1 MNLKITENVL
11 KNNWTC
17 FKFSKTAFWLDPSFG
32 GSPGENTKQ
41 KTKIEMEEQKSQ
53 HKLNPVAKNR
63 LVQKGEKS
71 RRLDVGAKGECKKS
85 NW

>member
-1 MNLKITENVL
+1 MFWKIIEHDLNFPRL
-11 KNNWTC
+11 
-17 FKFSKTAFWLDPSFG
+17 PFG
-32 GSPGENTKQ
+32 LTRASEGHLVKIQNR

-63 LVQKGEKS
+63 LVQKGEES